1 MRRRHLALV
10 GENFL
15 VPVVVASALALAACT
30 TISVPPAPIEP
41 AASARMLTTRS
52 LQNPE
57 IAQALGRLGVVA
69 DRGWSIDALTVAAW
83 SLRSDIAVAAADV
96 QTGLSAERVAGL
108 VPNPTLGIDES
119 SFLTNNLG
127 DPTTWVLAAALN
139 FVIETGDKREIRID
153 QARADTE
160 TRRWHLTELLW
171 QARAELRRG
180 MAARDLANRS
190 IALAEGELALRENYL
205 DWVETQIRFGLGVGS
220 DRLTAQTNLVRA
232 QAQLRAARGE
242 LATAEAQIAAATGI
256 AIENLPLTQLMPI
269 VTEEVPAPQSY
280 DLGAMRDIAIVN
292 RLTVRHALADYAV
305 TEQALRQALARQYPD
320 VNIGPGYNYDRG
332 DHAITIAASAIVPL
346 LHDESAAIDQAVK
359 TRSTAAAQFQ
369 AAQSTAL
376 AEVDS
381 ATARYRAAYTAWMDA
396 RNGETVAVTTRDE
409 VQRRLMA
416 GAADRGEV
424 LTGDIGLALAQRA
437 TLDALK
443 LTIDALGALED
454 SVQRPIFPASTLAVQ
469 RPDSPSPE

>member
-1 MRRRHLALV
+1 
-10 GENFL
+10 
-15 VPVVVASALALAACT
+15 
-30 TISVPPAPIEP
+30 
-41 AASARMLTTRS
+41 

>member
-1 MRRRHLALV
+1 MRRRHPPLV
-10 GENFL
+10 GENFF
-15 VPVVVASALALAACT
+15 VPIVISVLALAACT

-41 AASARMLTTRS
+41 VASARMLTARS
-52 LQNPE
+52 LRDPE
-57 IAQALGRLGVVA
+57 IAQALTRLGVSA
-69 DRGWSIDALTVAAW
+69 DQGWSIDALTVAAW

-108 VPNPTLGIDES
+108 VPNPTLNIDES

-127 DPTTWVLAAALN
+127 DPTTWVLAAAIN

-160 TRRWHLTELLW
+160 TRRWRLTELFW
-171 QARAELRRG
+171 QARAEVRRG
-180 MAARDLANRS
+180 LAARDLANRS
-190 IALAEGELALRENYL
+190 ISLAERELALRQDYL

-220 DRLTAQTNLVRA
+220 DRLTAQTNLLRA

-256 AIENLPLTQLMPI
+256 AIENLPLAQLMPI
-269 VTEEVPAPQSY
+269 VTEEVPAPEAY
-280 DLGAMRDIAIVN
+280 DLGAMRDMAIVN

-320 VNIGPGYNYDRG
+320 VNLGPGYNYDRG
-332 DHAITIAASAIVPL
+332 DHAITIAASGVIPV

-359 TRSTAAAQFQ
+359 TRTTAAAQFQ

-376 AEVDS
+376 AEVDT

-396 RNGETVAVTTRDE
+396 RNGETVAVTSRDE

-416 GAADRGEV
+416 GSADRGEV
-424 LTGDIGLALAQRA
+424 LTGDLGLALAQRA
-437 TLDALK
+437 TLDSLK

-454 SVQRPIFPASTLAVQ
+454 SVQRPIFPSSMLAVQ
-469 RPDSPSPE
+469 RPDIPSPE

>member
-1 MRRRHLALV
+1 
-10 GENFL
+10 
-15 VPVVVASALALAACT
+15 
-30 TISVPPAPIEP
+30 
-41 AASARMLTTRS
+41 
-52 LQNPE
+52 
-57 IAQALGRLGVVA
+57 
-69 DRGWSIDALTVAAW
+69 
-83 SLRSDIAVAAADV
+83 
-96 QTGLSAERVAGL
+96 
-108 VPNPTLGIDES
+108 
-119 SFLTNNLG
+119 
-127 DPTTWVLAAALN
+127 
-139 FVIETGDKREIRID
+139 
-153 QARADTE
+153 
-160 TRRWHLTELLW
+160 
-171 QARAELRRG
+171 
-180 MAARDLANRS
+180 
-190 IALAEGELALRENYL
+190 
-205 DWVETQIRFGLGVGS
+205 
-220 DRLTAQTNLVRA
+220 
-232 QAQLRAARGE
+232 
-242 LATAEAQIAAATGI
+242 
-256 AIENLPLTQLMPI
+256 MPI

-305 TEQALRQALARQYPD
+305 TEQALRQALARHYPD